1 MPHTKSAKKHLRQ
14 SAKRRERNRE
24 AKKAIRLQM
33 KKLFRAPKDTTVE
46 QLQKEFD
53 QASKKLDKAAAKRVI
68 HPNTAAR
75 RKARLAR
82 LINARRA
89 PGAK

>member
-24 AKKAIRLQM
+24 VKKTIKLQM
-33 KKLFRAPKDTTVE
+33 KKLFRAPKDATLE
-46 QLQKEFD
+46 QLQKELN
-53 QASKKLDKAAAKRVI
+53 QAAKKLDKAAAKRVI

-89 PGAK
+89 AT